1 MISPTSFSD
10 TLASS
15 HQTAG
20 PADEAVTSNQEAVH
34 DTELVRRFN
43 AGDDSAFVEIV
54 TRYRGKM
61 FAIALSHLR
70 NHADAEEIAQDT
82 FIRAHRG
89 LARFRGDS
97 SLATWLHRI
106 AFNLSHNR
114 YWYYFRR
121 RRHDSLSLDSAFG
134 DDNQATV
141 SDLIASDAPNPAR
154 EEANREFLAHVK
166 VCMEKLSAQQR
177 EVLTLRNGLDQSYE
191 GIAETLGISLGTVK
205 SRIARAR
212 ENLRAFLVETY
223 AGFEPGTSPFSQ
235 WFESSRPA
243 SHRNGSCA

>member
-1 MISPTSFSD
+1 MIAPTSFSD
-10 TLASS
+10 TSESS
-15 HQTAG
+15 RQAAG
-20 PADEAVTSNQEAVH
+20 SSNEPATSSQEAIH
-34 DTELVRRFN
+34 DAELVRRFN
-43 AGDDSAFVEIV
+43 TGDDAAFVEIV

-61 FAIALSHLR
+61 FAIALAHLR

-114 YWYYFRR
+114 YWYFFRR
-121 RRHDSLSLDSAFG
+121 HRHDSLSLDSALS

-141 SDLIASDAPNPAR
+141 SDLIASDAPNPVR
-154 EEANREFLAHVK
+154 EEANREFLAHVRA
-166 VCMEKLSAQQR
+166 CMEKLSSQQR
-177 EVLTLRNGLDQSYE
+177 EILMLRNGSDRSYE
-191 GIAETLGISLGTVK
+191 GIAQTLGISMGTVK

-212 ENLRAFLVETY
+212 ENLRELLVDVYVE
-223 AGFEPGTSPFSQ
+223 FEPGASPFSQ
-235 WFESSRPA
+235 WFEPSRPA
-243 SHRNGSCA
+243 SHRNSSCA

>member
-1 MISPTSFSD
+1 MIAPTSFSG
-10 TLASS
+10 TLESS
-15 HQTAG
+15 RPAADPSDESTSAG
-20 PADEAVTSNQEAVH
+20 QEAVH
-34 DTELVRRFN
+34 DAELVRRFN
-43 AGDDSAFVEIV
+43 AGDDSAFVAIV
-54 TRYRGKM
+54 NRYRGKM

-89 LARFRGDS
+89 LAHFRGDS

-121 RRHDSLSLDSAFG
+121 RRHDSLSLDSAIS
-134 DDNQATV
+134 DNNQATV
-141 SDLIASDAPNPAR
+141 SDLIASDDPNPAR

-166 VCMEKLSAQQR
+166 VCMDKLSTQQR
-177 EVLTLRNGLDQSYE
+177 EILTLRNSLDQSYD
-191 GIAETLGISLGTVK
+191 GIAQTLGISMGTVK

-212 ENLRAFLVETY
+212 ENLRELLVDMY
-223 AGFEPGTSPFSQ
+223 AEFEPGTSPFSQ
-235 WFESSRPA
+235 WFDPSRPA
-243 SHRNGSCA
+243 SHRNRSCA

>member
-1 MISPTSFSD
+1 MIAPTCFSD
-10 TLASS
+10 TPVSS
-15 HQTAG
+15 RPAAD
-20 PADEAVTSNQEAVH
+20 PADESTSAGQEAVH
-34 DTELVRRFN
+34 DAELVRRFN
-43 AGDDSAFVEIV
+43 AGDDSAFVAIV
-54 TRYRGKM
+54 NRYRGKM

-121 RRHDSLSLDSAFG
+121 RRHDSLSLDSALS

-166 VCMEKLSAQQR
+166 VCMDKLSSQQR
-177 EVLTLRNGLDQSYE
+177 EILTLRNSLDQSYD
-191 GIAETLGISLGTVK
+191 GIAQTLGISMGTVK

-212 ENLRAFLVETY
+212 ENLRELLVDMY
-223 AGFEPGTSPFSQ
+223 AEFEPGTSPFSQ
-235 WFESSRPA
+235 WFDPSRPA
-243 SHRNGSCA
+243 SHRNRSCA

>member
-1 MISPTSFSD
+1 MISPPSLSD
-10 TLASS
+10 PMASS
-15 HQTAG
+15 R
-20 PADEAVTSNQEAVH
+20 PATDPANAAPTPGQAAVH

-61 FAIALSHLR
+61 FAIALSYLR

-89 LARFRGDS
+89 LANFRGDS

-114 YWYYFRR
+114 YWYFFRR
-121 RRHDSLSLDSAFG
+121 HRHDSLSLDSAFS
-134 DDNQATV
+134 DDNQSTI
-141 SDLIASDAPNPAR
+141 SDLIASEAPSPAR
-154 EEANREFLAHVK
+154 EEANREFLTHVK
-166 VCMEKLSAQQR
+166 ACIGKLSAQQR
-177 EVLTLRNGLDQSYE
+177 EILTLRNGLDQSYD
-191 GIAETLGISLGTVK
+191 GIAQTLGISMGTVK

-212 ENLRAFLVETY
+212 ENLRELLVEMY

-235 WFESSRPA
+235 WFEPSRPA